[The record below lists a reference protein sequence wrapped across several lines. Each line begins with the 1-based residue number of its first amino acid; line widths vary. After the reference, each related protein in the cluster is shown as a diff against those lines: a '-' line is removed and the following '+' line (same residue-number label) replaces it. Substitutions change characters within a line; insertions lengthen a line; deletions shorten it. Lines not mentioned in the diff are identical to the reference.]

1 MDRSKEANRESEEI
15 RLNEPISLHPEY
27 ANAVSSGANGNNG
40 GGGGGGGGSGGSYH
54 GDAGA
59 NGGGVGDGSSAA
71 DYMIERPFKDQHHP
85 LIRCIWNVDRFNPK
99 VDEKLKELRVLLNKH
114 DPSVLCDILHDIT
127 GQPIAQ
133 ATPLLIACFEGDPD
147 VIKLLIEAGA
157 DVNQTESEHHLT
169 PLHVICDAEYHGQS
183 LRVML
188 SFSLFFLLFKQFDLL
203 ISIQKKNLNICGLYF
218 FYEDVYSIYIQNLE
232 LKFHITI
239 IEISKFMKWSNI
251 DNLPLFD
258 I

>member
-27 ANAVSSGANGNNG
+27 ATAVANGSSNVNG
-40 GGGGGGGGSGGSYH
+40 QYH
-54 GDAGA
+54 G
-59 NGGGVGDGSSAA
+59 GDTSPAE
-71 DYMIERPFKDQHHP
+71 YMIERPFKDQHHP

-99 VDEKLKELRVLLNKH
+99 IEEKLKELRLLLNKH

-183 LRVML
+183 LRVC
-188 SFSLFFLLFKQFDLL
+188 SILL
-203 ISIQKKNLNICGLYF
+203 G
-218 FYEDVYSIYIQNLE
+218 
-232 LKFHITI
+232 
-239 IEISKFMKWSNI
+239 
-251 DNLPLFD
+251 
-258 I
+258 

>member
-27 ANAVSSGANGNNG
+27 ANAVSSGGGGAGGASSGANNG
-40 GGGGGGGGSGGSYH
+40 GANN
-54 GDAGA
+54 GDASP
-59 NGGGVGDGSSAA
+59 GGE
-71 DYMIERPFKDQHHP
+71 YMIERPFKDQHHP

-99 VDEKLKELRVLLNKH
+99 IDEKLKELRVLLNKH

-183 LRVML
+183 LRVIRIT
-188 SFSLFFLLFKQFDLL
+188 SFCYKLK
-203 ISIQKKNLNICGLYF
+203 GLK
-218 FYEDVYSIYIQNLE
+218 L
-232 LKFHITI
+232 
-239 IEISKFMKWSNI
+239 
-251 DNLPLFD
+251 D
-258 I
+258 IL

>member
-27 ANAVSSGANGNNG
+27 ANAVSSGG
-40 GGGGGGGGSGGSYH
+40 
-54 GDAGA
+54 GA
-59 NGGGVGDGSSAA
+59 NGGGNSNGSSSYDGVAGASGGGDGGSAA
-71 DYMIERPFKDQHHP
+71 GDFMIERPFKDQHHP

-183 LRVML
+183 LRVCCEHYH
-188 SFSLFFLLFKQFDLL
+188 FFYFFLIH
-203 ISIQKKNLNICGLYF
+203 IS
-218 FYEDVYSIYIQNLE
+218 EDS
-232 LKFHITI
+232 
-239 IEISKFMKWSNI
+239 
-251 DNLPLFD
+251 
-258 I
+258 